1 MLFILAKLLKNY
13 VKQERIWI
21 VNFLVCVGTFSTG
34 ILLASGFLLLFY
46 RGIVVIYKLKMWISR
61 EVVDPFFSLYSYI
74 YKNFVL
80 VLSLSFC
87 VIVLI
92 CALNPSIVFT
102 PRKENFMVYE
112 PEFYIKHGRMTSL
125 IIKRG
130 NKKFFINCAYFK
142 NENGSFCELYRPRKL
157 LKLEGSFFPYPSIF
171 LDGNKIV
178 VRSVRFEDEK
188 GSVINF
194 STSKEEIASWWN
206 WVMFPTLLMRYLIL
220 IWLVVVISILILKLV
235 KHKKET

>member
-1 MLFILAKLLKNY
+1 M
-13 VKQERIWI
+13 
-21 VNFLVCVGTFSTG
+21 
-34 ILLASGFLLLFY
+34 
-46 RGIVVIYKLKMWISR
+46 IYELKMWISA
-61 EVVDPFFSLYSYI
+61 EVVDPFFSLYSYV

-87 VIVLI
+87 VIVLL

-102 PRKENFMVYE
+102 PKKVGFVVYK
-112 PEFYIKHGRMTSL
+112 PEFQIKHGRMTSL

-130 NKKFFINCAYFK
+130 NKKFLINCAYFK

-178 VRSVRFEDEK
+178 ASSVLFEDEK

-194 STSKEEIASWWN
+194 STSDEEVASCWI

-220 IWLVVVISILILKLV
+220 IWLAVVFLILFLKLV

>member
-1 MLFILAKLLKNY
+1 
-13 VKQERIWI
+13 
-21 VNFLVCVGTFSTG
+21 
-34 ILLASGFLLLFY
+34 
-46 RGIVVIYKLKMWISR
+46 MWICR

-80 VLSLSFC
+80 VLSLSLC
-87 VIVLI
+87 AIVLL

-102 PRKENFMVYE
+102 PKKEGFVVYE
-112 PEFYIKHGRMTSL
+112 PEFHIKHGHMTSL
-125 IIKRG
+125 IIKRE

-157 LKLEGSFFPYPSIF
+157 LKLEGSFFSYPSIF

-178 VRSVRFEDEK
+178 ASSVRFEDEN
-188 GSVINF
+188 GRVINF
-194 STSKEEIASWWN
+194 STSDEEVASWWI

-220 IWLVVVISILILKLV
+220 IWLMVVALILLLKLI
-235 KHKKET
+235 KYKKPNFI

>member
-1 MLFILAKLLKNY
+1 M
-13 VKQERIWI
+13 
-21 VNFLVCVGTFSTG
+21 
-34 ILLASGFLLLFY
+34 
-46 RGIVVIYKLKMWISR
+46 IYELKMWISA
-61 EVVDPFFSLYSYI
+61 EVVDPFFSLYSYV

-80 VLSLSFC
+80 VLTLSFC
-87 VIVLI
+87 LIVLL

-102 PRKENFMVYE
+102 PKKQDFVVYE
-112 PEFYIKHGRMTSL
+112 PEFQIKHGRMTSL
-125 IIKRG
+125 IIKRT
-130 NKKFFINCAYFK
+130 NKKFLINCAYFK

-178 VRSVRFEDEK
+178 ASSVLFEDEK

-194 STSKEEIASWWN
+194 STSEEKIASWWH

-220 IWLVVVISILILKLV
+220 IWLVVVVLILLLKAF
-235 KHKKET
+235 KYQNKS

>member
-1 MLFILAKLLKNY
+1 M
-13 VKQERIWI
+13 
-21 VNFLVCVGTFSTG
+21 
-34 ILLASGFLLLFY
+34 
-46 RGIVVIYKLKMWISR
+46 GIVVIYKLKMWISR
-61 EVVDPFFSLYSYI
+61 EVVDPFFLLYSYI

-80 VLSLSFC
+80 VFTLSFC
-87 VIVLI
+87 LIVLL

-102 PRKENFMVYE
+102 PKKEGFVVYE
-112 PEFYIKHGRMTSL
+112 PEFQIKHGRMTSL

-130 NKKFFINCAYFK
+130 NKKFLINCAYFK

-178 VRSVRFEDEK
+178 ASSVLFEDEK

-194 STSKEEIASWWN
+194 STSEEKIASWWI

-220 IWLVVVISILILKLV
+220 IWLAVVVLILLLKAF
-235 KHKKET
+235 KYQNKT

>member
-1 MLFILAKLLKNY
+1 M
-13 VKQERIWI
+13 
-21 VNFLVCVGTFSTG
+21 
-34 ILLASGFLLLFY
+34 
-46 RGIVVIYKLKMWISR
+46 IYKLKTWISR
-61 EVVDPFFSLYSYI
+61 EVVDPFFSLYSYV
-74 YKNFVL
+74 YKNFVI
-80 VLSLSFC
+80 VLTLSFC
-87 VIVLI
+87 LIVLL

-102 PRKENFMVYE
+102 PKKEGFVVYE
-112 PEFYIKHGRMTSL
+112 PEFKIKHGRMTSL

-130 NKKFFINCAYFK
+130 NKKFLINCAYFK

-178 VRSVRFEDEK
+178 ASSVLFEDEK

-194 STSKEEIASWWN
+194 STSEEKIASWWI

-220 IWLVVVISILILKLV
+220 IWLVVVVLILLLKAF
-235 KHKKET
+235 KYQNKS